1 MATTFLNRQHFFFR
15 LLGGEGGVVLN
26 VNYSVKS
33 KGHKMKENKKKKSMS
48 EKYGRNK
55 KIKKK
60 DLISSSDVRL
70 SPHVV

>member
-33 KGHKMKENKKKKSMS
+33 KGHKMKENNKKKINVRKIW
-48 EKYGRNK
+48 EK
-55 KIKKK
+55 
-60 DLISSSDVRL
+60 
-70 SPHVV
+70 

>member
-33 KGHKMKENKKKKSMS
+33 KGHKMKENKKKINVRKIW
-48 EKYGRNK
+48 EK
-55 KIKKK
+55 
-60 DLISSSDVRL
+60 
-70 SPHVV
+70 

>member
-33 KGHKMKENKKKKSMS
+33 KGHKMKENKKKINVRKIW
-48 EKYGRNK
+48 EK
-55 KIKKK
+55 IK